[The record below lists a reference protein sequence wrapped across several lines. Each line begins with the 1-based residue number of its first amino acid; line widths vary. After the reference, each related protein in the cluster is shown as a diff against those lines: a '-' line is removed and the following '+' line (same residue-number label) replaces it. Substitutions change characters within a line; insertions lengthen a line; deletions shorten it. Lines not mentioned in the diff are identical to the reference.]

1 MKATWSL
8 LVRHSLYLSSPVGSH
23 RLALYRK
30 VCRMLHLGKGAWTL
44 MKLLVASMYHSLIFA
59 NQLLTVFVLMVK
71 GMLSIHRMR
80 LRNLSDEVRM
90 SSLYQLKNAG
100 IGQELSTFSFSLRRV
115 EQVQIQSSRS
125 VVSCMMSSGLFC
137 LIQYSMVRLALV
149 KLVMKVQTFG
159 SFLLGTKEEGSSGA
173 G

>member
-1 MKATWSL
+1 M
-8 LVRHSLYLSSPVGSH
+8 RHSLYLSSPVGSH

-30 VCRMLHLGKGAWTL
+30 VCRMLHLWKGAWTL
-44 MKLLVASMYHSLIFA
+44 MQLLVASMYHSLIFA

-100 IGQELSTFSFSLRRV
+100 IGQEFLMFLFSLRRV
-115 EQVQIQSSRS
+115 VQVQIHSLRS
-125 VVSCMMSSGLFC
+125 TVSCMMSSGLAC
-137 LIQYSMVRLALV
+137 LIQYSMVHLALV
-149 KLVMKVQTFG
+149 KLVMKVQMFG
-159 SFLLGTKEEGSSGA
+159 LFLLGTREGGSSGV